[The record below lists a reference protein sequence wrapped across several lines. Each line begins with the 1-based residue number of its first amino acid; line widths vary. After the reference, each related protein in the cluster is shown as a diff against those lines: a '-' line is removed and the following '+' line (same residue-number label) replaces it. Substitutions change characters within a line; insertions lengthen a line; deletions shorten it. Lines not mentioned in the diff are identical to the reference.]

1 MAVSSPG
8 LPVSSDRR
16 AGTCRRQWISV
27 TCSSCASHAR
37 DGTCVHCSRRA
48 GCGVGAFARDVDFHP
63 RRSHCRRRA
72 RCCHRLGRARGVVT
86 LLGGR
91 DGRPRGPASVAPTSG
106 SCSPDR
112 CRTST
117 PPSTSARPQP
127 APGSSTP
134 CRGRDRPTTRC
145 ALPAPRPVRNRLTAS
160 TRVRRSSARAVAVQ
174 RDIGGASTQPETG
187 PGSMASGVRRCAG
200 LTVMVGPAVWCRW
213 SWSEAMWGMHPKRW

>member
-1 MAVSSPG
+1 VQTGAAAASPSGPRHPVRLG
-8 LPVSSDRR
+8 LTVD
-16 AGTCRRQWISV
+16 
-27 TCSSCASHAR
+27 HAR

-72 RCCHRLGRARGVVT
+72 RCCHRLGRPRGVVR

-91 DGRPRGPASVAPTSG
+91 DGRPRGPASVAATSG

-117 PPSTSARPQP
+117 PSTSARPQP
-127 APGSSTP
+127 APGAHRPLSRSRSP
-134 CRGRDRPTTRC
+134 YDSLRLYPRRD
-145 ALPAPRPVRNRLTAS
+145 
-160 TRVRRSSARAVAVQ
+160 Q
-174 RDIGGASTQPETG
+174 FGIGASTQPETG
-187 PGSMASGVRRCAG
+187 PGSMASGVRWCAG

-213 SWSEAMWGMHPKRW
+213 SWSEAMWGMHPKCW